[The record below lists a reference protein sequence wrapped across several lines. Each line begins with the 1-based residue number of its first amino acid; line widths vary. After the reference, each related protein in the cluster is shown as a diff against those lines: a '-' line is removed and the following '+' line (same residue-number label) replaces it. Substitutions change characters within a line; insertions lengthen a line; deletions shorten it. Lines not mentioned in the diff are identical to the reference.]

1 MIFPV
6 PRKVFSTKFAA
17 FFFFFFFEDL
27 CNQICK
33 FYMFLYFYN
42 NIAFYGYQHPYIYI
56 PELVSF
62 PGKDS
67 SKAVVDVEAEIKDA
81 D

>member
-6 PRKVFSTKFAA
+6 PRKVFSTKLAA
-17 FFFFFFFEDL
+17 FFSLRIYAIKYVSF
-27 CNQICK
+27 ICS
-33 FYMFLYFYN
+33 
-42 NIAFYGYQHPYIYI
+42 YIFI
-56 PELVSF
+56 IILHFMDISTRIFICLNMCLF

>member
-1 MIFPV
+1 MDISTRIF
-6 PRKVFSTKFAA
+6 
-17 FFFFFFFEDL
+17 
-27 CNQICK
+27 ICLN
-33 FYMFLYFYN
+33 MCL
-42 NIAFYGYQHPYIYI
+42 
-56 PELVSF
+56 F